1 METSAQPYLVITF
14 PSTHAALKFDSAF
27 KEKGTAK
34 LVPVPRE
41 ISSSCGLAAR
51 LPDQDAGKLIAIL
64 TTLDVDYEGIYR
76 MAPGE
81 KPRCLTPSP
90 GPL

>member
-1 METSAQPYLVITF
+1 MKSLAQPYLVITF
-14 PSTHAALKFDSAF
+14 PNTHAALKFDSAF

-51 LPDQDAGKLIAIL
+51 LPDQDAEKLIATL
-64 TTLDVDYEGIYR
+64 TTLDVDYDGIYR
-76 MAPGE
+76 VAPGE
-81 KPRCLTPSP
+81 KPKCLTP
-90 GPL
+90 

>member
-1 METSAQPYLVITF
+1 MDTPAQPYLVITF

-27 KEKGTAK
+27 KEKGAAK

-51 LPDQDAGKLIAIL
+51 LPDQDATKLVASL
-64 TTLDVDYEGIYR
+64 AALDVEYEEIYR
-76 MAPGE
+76 LVPGA
-81 KPRCLTPSP
+81 KPRCLAPSP
-90 GPL
+90 GR